1 MSYISRWMNSFGWIR
16 RSGLMK
22 KINDE
27 RLQLQNL
34 KNIRILFIIQ
44 TIGIIGILGYDLIT
58 KGMDGMREN
67 PLWFVLI
74 LTGVVSAYLSMSI
87 SVDNESSKKSPN
99 KGMTISLIVIAIISI
114 AVGVFVSLTDGY
126 SPVNGI
132 IIGGIIFICALV
144 PSLYIY
150 YLRMKRQD

>member
-1 MSYISRWMNSFGWIR
+1 
-16 RSGLMK
+16 MK

-87 SVDNESSKKSPN
+87 SVDHESSKKSPN

>member
-1 MSYISRWMNSFGWIR
+1 MNFFGWIR
-16 RSGLMK
+16 RSVRMK

-67 PLWFVLI
+67 PLWFVFI

-87 SVDNESSKKSPN
+87 SVDHESSKKSPS

>member
-1 MSYISRWMNSFGWIR
+1 
-16 RSGLMK
+16 MK

-67 PLWFVLI
+67 PLWFVFI

-87 SVDNESSKKSPN
+87 SVDHESSKKSPS